1 MKATSTTPPA
11 DPAQLAD
18 RASRP
23 GAATSTPKVQPYKQL
38 QTMET
43 THTPAPTISP
53 VTAALLAALRT
64 YEQAVDNYF
73 CAVSELRATSPDT
86 WPELKPEEQSAFEA
100 GRAVIYGKIQER
112 LNLWANTTDPAAQ
125 L

>member
-1 MKATSTTPPA
+1 
-11 DPAQLAD
+11 
-18 RASRP
+18 
-23 GAATSTPKVQPYKQL
+23 
-38 QTMET
+38 MET

-64 YEQAVDNYF
+64 YEQAVDNYY

-112 LNLWANTTDPAAQ
+112 PPARQLPPTPQRPQGASREPRRRRIEGRTDTNPAAPEIVPAGAFSIPR
-125 L
+125 

>member
-1 MKATSTTPPA
+1 
-11 DPAQLAD
+11 
-18 RASRP
+18 
-23 GAATSTPKVQPYKQL
+23 
-38 QTMET
+38 MET

-64 YEQAVDNYF
+64 YEQAVENYY

-86 WPELKPEEQSAFEA
+86 WPELKPEEQSAFDA
-100 GRAVIYGKIQER
+100 GRAVIYGQIKER
-112 LNLWANTTDPAAQ
+112 LEIWANTTTPGTP

>member
-1 MKATSTTPPA
+1 MKATSTAARQILPSWP
-11 DPAQLAD
+11 D
-18 RASRP
+18 R
-23 GAATSTPKVQPYKQL
+23 AATSTPKVQPYKQP

-64 YEQAVDNYF
+64 YEQAVDNYY